1 MGIFGV
7 PGHLGPHIIYRW
19 NRLDPRTHASPGQ
32 LARLRSHARAR
43 REKLDMVAKLKLNM
57 VANLKD

>member
-19 NRLDPRTHASPGQ
+19 NRLDPGTRARPAD
-32 LARLRSHARAR
+32 LARTRARAR
-43 REKLDMVAKLKLNM
+43 ALGAKN
-57 VANLKD
+57 